1 MKKLSIAILFVLSII
16 SIDVNAESFYTN
28 KNGVEFT
35 EREYSFISDFY
46 FEGYQDY
53 MTISDY
59 EEFKNSNIINGD
71 INIQKKHY
79 YDFNTLIPYTSS
91 SHETP
96 SKILKLSSSC
106 SSDCTINVTAT
117 WKKIPSTKSYDLIRA
132 YYENISLKQLSSSKM
147 YYGGNISLPI
157 ENNLKSNGFSST
169 FKIPNTSKTISISQT
184 YKVSKGGRLYVSYQH
199 AKNSVSLSES
209 RKYEISKSGYGNVF
223 KFDSSVMS
231 KYDAMQGLNVYLN

>member
-1 MKKLSIAILFVLSII
+1 M
-16 SIDVNAESFYTN
+16 DVNAENFYIN
-28 KNGVEFT
+28 KNGIKFT

-71 INIQKKHY
+71 INIQEK
-79 YDFNTLIPYTSS
+79 YDYDTNTLIPYASS

-96 SKILKLSSSC
+96 SKIFKLSSSC
-106 SSDCTINVTAT
+106 SDDCTINVSVT
-117 WKKIPSTKSYDLIRA
+117 WKKIPTTKSYDLMGA
-132 YYENISLKQLSSSKM
+132 YYENISLNKLIISKM
-147 YYGGNISLPI
+147 YYGGKIASPI

-169 FKIPNTSKTISISQT
+169 FKIPNTSKSISISQT